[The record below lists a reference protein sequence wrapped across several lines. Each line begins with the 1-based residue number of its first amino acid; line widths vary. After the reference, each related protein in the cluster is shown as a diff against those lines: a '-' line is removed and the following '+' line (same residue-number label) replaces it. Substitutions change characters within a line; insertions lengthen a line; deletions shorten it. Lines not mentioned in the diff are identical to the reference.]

1 MVPLPLQTCWKKYLP
16 QVILEFHDHILAH
29 KGLEKG
35 IEELLGE
42 RGENH
47 QMRRDMVGRSVFLAL
62 LPNTGTGI
70 PATSLAVLK
79 TSHRRILGDRDD
91 RLEPK

>member
-1 MVPLPLQTCWKKYLP
+1 MEGSTDA

-29 KGLEKG
+29 KGFEKG
-35 IEELLGE
+35 IEELLGK
-42 RGENH
+42 RGKTIH
-47 QMRRDMVGRSVFLAL
+47 HMGRDMVGGSVLLAL
-62 LPNTGTGI
+62 LPHTDTGN

-79 TSHRRILGDRDD
+79 SSHKRILGDRDE